1 MIREAKFGDIMAM
14 VDLLEGMRAKS
25 IYAGRANLSRESV
38 KTLFSS
44 AMQRSGHKNA
54 GGSLVLVAESEN
66 GTLCGMLIGVLER
79 AYYVLDKLMAT
90 DLFFFTTEDATP
102 SDAITMARQFKGWAK
117 SNPLVIEITMGA
129 THVMGDWKPA
139 TAIYRRLG
147 LEQSGVIYSM
157 KVSQ

>member
-1 MIREAKFGDIMAM
+1 MIRKAKFGDIMAM
-14 VDLLEGMRAKS
+14 VDLLEAMRAKS
-25 IYAGRANLSRESV
+25 IYADRADISRDAV
-38 KTLFSS
+38 KTMIAS
-44 AMQRSGHKNA
+44 AIQRDGHKNS
-54 GGSLVLVAESEN
+54 GGSIVLVAEGE
-66 GTLCGMLIGVLER
+66 GGKLCGMLIGVLER

-90 DLFFFTTEDATP
+90 DLFFFTTDDAVP
-102 SDAITMARQFKGWAK
+102 LDAITMARQFKEWAAG
-117 SNPLVIEITMGA
+117 NPLVIEITMGA